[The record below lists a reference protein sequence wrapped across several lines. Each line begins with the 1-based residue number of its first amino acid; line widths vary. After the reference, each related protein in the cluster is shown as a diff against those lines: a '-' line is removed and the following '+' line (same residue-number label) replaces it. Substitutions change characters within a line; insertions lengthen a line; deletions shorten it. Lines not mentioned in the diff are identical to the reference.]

1 MPSKPNLL
9 VLCVD
14 CLREDCLASSASD
27 TPFFDDFRASGLACE
42 QLFATATTTT
52 PAVASLLTGSY
63 SERNGVHSLQHGRL
77 DPEVPTLPGILA
89 EHGWHTE
96 ALATG
101 PLVAETGLDRGFDV
115 YRHREEDESLFG
127 DWRETAH
134 DRLAS
139 LSEPFAAFVHCWEL
153 HEDID
158 VPAAY
163 DEPAYGDTD
172 YTRALSALDRELRD
186 LVETLPENTLV
197 AIHGDHGESITHRH
211 NPLRL
216 LGKSVRDA
224 IRYYGGVDTRT
235 VVGRLN
241 RALDGLGPDIDDHFL
256 ENGHGENVFDFTT
269 NVPFLL
275 AGPGIDP
282 ATITAQTR
290 QIDVLPTLLAA
301 LDIDVDAGT
310 DAEMDGDALLPAD
323 DVTDRPA
330 YIRAC
335 GASLHRTRNWAR
347 AIRHDGAKYIE
358 YPDREWSA
366 ECYDLDADPQEL
378 ASIEADRLAA
388 RLQRHLPT
396 EELGDA
402 ERLDI
407 DARLRDLGYL

>member
-77 DPEVPTLPGILA
+77 DPEVPTLPGILG

-163 DEPAYGDTD
+163 DEPAYGDTR

-186 LVETLPENTLV
+186 LVEAVPENTLV

-216 LGKSVRDA
+216 LVKSVRDA
-224 IRYYGGVDTRT
+224 VRYYGGVDTRT
-235 VVGRLN
+235 MVGRLN